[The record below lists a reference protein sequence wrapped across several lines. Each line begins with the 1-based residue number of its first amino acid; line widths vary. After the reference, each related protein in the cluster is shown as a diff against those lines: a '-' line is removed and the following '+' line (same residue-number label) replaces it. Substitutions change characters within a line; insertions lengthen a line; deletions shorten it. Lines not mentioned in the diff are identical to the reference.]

1 MPSPLDPQLDAVL
14 AALAAR
20 LGSGVED
27 AIFVGQDDLPHGQ
40 GALIEPLLRCGLL
53 IPAQPAKATICE
65 GCERCCIMAVQFRA
79 APSRRVGARF
89 HRLRQARRYWPRS
102 RAVRRIAAMDDLM
115 AGHCAATCQSARY
128 RR

>member
-40 GALIEPLLRCGLL
+40 GAMNEPLLRCGLL

-65 GCERCCIMAVQFRA
+65 GCERCCIMAVQF
-79 APSRRVGARF
+79 APPRPGESARGF

-115 AGHCAATCQSARY
+115 AGDWAANCQR
-128 RR
+128 

>member
-20 LGSGVED
+20 LGSGAED
-27 AIFVGQDDLPHGQ
+27 AIFVGQDDLSHGQ

-65 GCERCCIMAVQFRA
+65 GCERCCIMPAVRA
-79 APSRRVGARF
+79 APSRTGAARF
-89 HRLRQARRYWPRS
+89 HRLRQA
-102 RAVRRIAAMDDLM
+102 
-115 AGHCAATCQSARY
+115 
-128 RR
+128 